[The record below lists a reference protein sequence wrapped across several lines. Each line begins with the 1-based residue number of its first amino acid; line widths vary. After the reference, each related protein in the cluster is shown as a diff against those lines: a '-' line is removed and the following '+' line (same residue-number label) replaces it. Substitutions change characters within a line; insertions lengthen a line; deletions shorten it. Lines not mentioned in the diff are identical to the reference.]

1 MVRGAWQA
9 RVHVVTKSQ
18 PRLKRLTM
26 HAMVIQRSRENL
38 ELAQA
43 EKIPKEDQ
51 ESSKYKMPLVSATL
65 FLLKS
70 SLFGK
75 SSYCPN
81 SPPTPTL
88 YKILPCLNLGHE
100 HLCSYMRNG
109 MCIPEGSNSIYHSAS
124 K

>member
-75 SSYCPN
+75 SSY
-81 SPPTPTL
+81 
-88 YKILPCLNLGHE
+88 
-100 HLCSYMRNG
+100 
-109 MCIPEGSNSIYHSAS
+109 
-124 K
+124 